1 MRGMTAVEF
10 SEFFQAEATA
20 GTVIKVLPSVP
31 VSTQQQSMDNV
42 RVAVTCVFVVTMIAV
57 VL

>member
-1 MRGMTAVEF
+1 MTAVEF